1 MSGRRLRAAAA
12 GTMSGIGSNVVFLGL
27 TSLFTDISSE
37 MVVSVLPIYL
47 VTFLHLTPAQ
57 FGFIDGLYQGVAAAV
72 QLASGVVTDRWRR
85 YKQMAGLGYVLSAVC
100 RVGLLTTTAWTGIAA
115 VLTADRLGKGVRTA
129 PRDALISLSTEGD
142 RLGTAFGIHR
152 ALDAMGAMLGP
163 VIAFLLLAWTPNGYD
178 VVFVASLAT
187 AGIGVACLALF
198 VDDQEFH
205 PNALRERAL
214 GAPEPRGH
222 AVSSPTWTTAD
233 TMRLLNVRPFRH
245 LALSATVLGLATT
258 SDAFVYLVLQ
268 RRTNLT
274 AGAFPLLYVLTALGF
289 LLLAIPAGRLAD
301 RIGRFPVFLG
311 GYLVLLVANLL
322 LMTTGA
328 GWPLIGVVLLLL
340 GAHYAATEGV
350 LMALGSAILPEHAR
364 ASGLAVLST
373 ATAFARFGASVF
385 FGLVWSIWGVQ
396 TALVC
401 FLVGLMA
408 AMTLAAVTWP
418 RNHS

>member
-1 MSGRRLRAAAA
+1 LSLVSGRRLRAAAA

-85 YKQMAGLGYVLSAVC
+85 YKQIAGLGYVLSAVC

-129 PRDALISLSTEGD
+129 PRDALISLSTDGD

-163 VIAFLLLAWTPNGYD
+163 VIAFLLLAWAPNGYD

-198 VDDQEFH
+198 VDD
-205 PNALRERAL
+205 R
-214 GAPEPRGH
+214 EPRGH
-222 AVSSPTWTTAD
+222 AVSSPTWTAAD
-233 TMRLLNVRPFRH
+233 TIRLLNVRPFRH
-245 LALSATVLGLATT
+245 LAFSATVLGLATT

-311 GYLVLLVANLL
+311 GYLVLLIANVL

-328 GWPLIGVVLLLL
+328 GWLLIGAVLLLL

-385 FGLVWSIWGVQ
+385 FGLAWSLWGVQ
-396 TALVC
+396 AALVC

-418 RNHS
+418 RTHNEAG

>member
-1 MSGRRLRAAAA
+1 VYPLGGWLNLLSGRRLRAAAA
-12 GTMSGIGSNVVFLGL
+12 GTMTGVGSNVLFLGL

-85 YKQMAGLGYVLSAVC
+85 YKRIAGLGYVISAVC

-129 PRDALISLSTEGD
+129 PRDALISLSTQSD

-163 VIAFLLLAWTPNGYD
+163 VVAFLVLAWVPNGYD
-178 VVFVASLAT
+178 VVFVASLGA
-187 AGIGVACLALF
+187 AAIGVACLMLF
-198 VDDQEFH
+198 VEDHETRH
-205 PNALRERAL
+205 A
-214 GAPEPRGH
+214 APPPQH
-222 AVSSPTWTTAD
+222 WAVTD
-233 TMRLLNVRPFRH
+233 TIRLLRVPAFRH
-245 LALSATVLGLATT
+245 LAVSAVALGVVTI

-274 AGAFPLLYVLTALGF
+274 VGAFPLLYVLTALGF

-301 RIGRFPVFLG
+301 KVGRFPVFLG
-311 GYLVLLVANLL
+311 GYLVLLLANLL
-322 LMTTGA
+322 LLTANA
-328 GWPLIGVVLLLL
+328 GWPLIAAVLLLL

-373 ATAFARFGASVF
+373 ATAFARFGASVV
-385 FGLVWSIWGVQ
+385 FGIAWTQWGLQ
-396 TALVC
+396 PALV
-401 FLVGLMA
+401 FFAAGLIAAMALA
-408 AMTLAAVTWP
+408 AMTWP
-418 RNHS
+418 RVPETP